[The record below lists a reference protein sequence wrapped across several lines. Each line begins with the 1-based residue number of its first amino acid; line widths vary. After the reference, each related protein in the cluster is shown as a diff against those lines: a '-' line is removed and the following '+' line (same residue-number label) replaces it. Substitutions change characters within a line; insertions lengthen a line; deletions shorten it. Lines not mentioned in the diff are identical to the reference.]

1 MKITLLALSVVSLC
15 TAVSRGD
22 VVFTEKTDCIR
33 VEVDG
38 ELLTEYVHDDSPHV
52 YFWPLLGPGGVKMTR
67 AWPMEDVPGEDHDH
81 LHHRSMWFAHGEVN
95 GTDFWT
101 EPVTW
106 GKKTPKLPLGKIV
119 HTGVKESK
127 GGKDSGVLV
136 TTQDWKM
143 PDGSTLLTSEQT
155 LRAFAGKGARVMDWE
170 IKLTAGEKDAVFG
183 DTKEGTA
190 AIRIAETMRLKQP
203 KAPGE
208 GHILNDSGTADD
220 AVWGQK
226 AKWVDMSGPIAGK
239 TYGIAF
245 MQHPTS
251 FRAGSRWHARDYGL
265 FAANPFC
272 EAEMEKGQA
281 KGAGA
286 FTLKAKESVT
296 FKYRIILHEGDAA
309 AAKVAES
316 YADYAK

>member
-1 MKITLLALSVVSLC
+1 
-15 TAVSRGD
+15 
-22 VVFTEKTDCIR
+22 
-33 VEVDG
+33 
-38 ELLTEYVHDDSPHV
+38 
-52 YFWPLLGPGGVKMTR
+52 
-67 AWPMEDVPGEDHDH
+67 
-81 LHHRSMWFAHGEVN
+81 MWFAHGEVN

-101 EPVTW
+101 EPATY
-106 GKKTPKLPLGKIV
+106 GAKTPKMPLGKIV
-119 HTGVKESK
+119 HTGVKEAK
-127 GGKDSGVLV
+127 GGKDFGVLV

-143 PDGSTLLTSEQT
+143 ADGSTLLASEQT
-155 LRAFAGKGARVMDWE
+155 LRVFAGKAARMFDWE
-170 IKLTAGEKDAVFG
+170 IKLTAEEKDVAFG

-203 KAPGE
+203 KAPGA
-208 GHILNDSGTADD
+208 GHILNDSGTAD
-220 AVWGQK
+220 AKVWGEK

-272 EAEMEKGQA
+272 EAEMDKSQA

-309 AAKVAES
+309 AAKVAET
-316 YADYAK
+316 YAEYAK